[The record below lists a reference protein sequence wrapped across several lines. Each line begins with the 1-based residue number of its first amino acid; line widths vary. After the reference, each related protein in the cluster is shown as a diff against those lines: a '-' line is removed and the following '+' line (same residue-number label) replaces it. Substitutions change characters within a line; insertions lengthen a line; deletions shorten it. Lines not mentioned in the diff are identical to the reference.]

1 MLPWATAA
9 EGSSNS
15 HTHTLGRDTAW
26 VLSGPLSWPGSYVFC
41 HRLHAQLT
49 VSWISAVGQGTRTQ
63 KEPKV
68 FVCSVCP
75 ESWKFASQCGTC
87 VSVPVACPFLL
98 NLRHRIS
105 PSAGRHSAKDF
116 HCRRRRLLLPLL
128 LPSHEPASVPVCV
141 CVRCME
147 KRVTN
152 VCDC

>member
-9 EGSSNS
+9 EGSSN
-15 HTHTLGRDTAW
+15 THTAW
-26 VLSGPLSWPGSYVFC
+26 VLSGPLSRPGSYVFC

-87 VSVPVACPFLL
+87 VSVPVACPFFL
-98 NLRHRIS
+98 NLRHSCIWDC
-105 PSAGRHSAKDF
+105 KDF
-116 HCRRRRLLLPLL
+116 SKCRQTQCKGLSLSASSAAASAAPL
-128 LPSHEPASVPVCV
+128 ARACVCLCM